1 MKKGFT
7 LIELLAVIIILAVI
21 ALIAT
26 PVVLNVVEEAREE
39 AAKNSAYGVI
49 DAAKLY
55 YTESMLD
62 DTKTV
67 AETGNDA
74 TKLVVSG
81 TTISGGTWDFT
92 ASTGTIT
99 LQSVVLGDYTCTGT
113 VNSMN
118 CTKGSATDGE

>member
-99 LQSVVLGDYTCTGT
+99 LQSVKLGDYTCTGT
-113 VNSMN
+113 VNSMS
-118 CTKGSATDGE
+118 CTKGTGATE

>member
-81 TTISGGTWDFT
+81 TTITGGTWDFT

-113 VNSMN
+113 VNSMS
-118 CTKGSATDGE
+118 CTKGTGATE